1 MLSFLWDFLFPHH
14 CPGCE
19 AYVEKQ
25 GQWCSDCIEKMLQ
38 VHRLPVELEMQ
49 QLITGGVWA
58 LGVYEGKL
66 RDLIRNYKYNGKAHL
81 LQGLHSFIEQGLD
94 QLKLQGDMAVPVPLY
109 KDKLKQRGFNQSE
122 RLFRQ
127 PFANMKIPM
136 AEALER
142 SRNTKP
148 QYGLQA
154 RERQDNL
161 KNAFQLNR
169 SCDVQAVQGKEI
181 ILVDDI
187 MTTGATLHFC
197 SEALQKAGAKKITAV
212 VIASGR
218 K

>member
-1 MLSFLWDFLFPHH
+1 MLSFLWDFLFPPH

-142 SRNTKP
+142 SRDTKP

-161 KNAFQLNR
+161 KNAFQLKKNEVR
-169 SCDVQAVQGKEI
+169 LKKVLLI
-181 ILVDDI
+181 DDI
-187 MTTGATLHFC
+187 YTTGSTIDA
-197 SEALQKAGAKKITAV
+197 A
-212 VIASGR
+212 ASVLLENGTEKVYFLSICIGR
-218 K
+218 GY